1 MSNST
6 LPFSARQGELTDPS
20 QKTLHMQEQ
29 EMKREEQQ
37 LHLQT
42 IQALDSIQ
50 YSPRPATMVAIFDY
64 AHEAAKER

>member
-1 MSNST
+1 
-6 LPFSARQGELTDPS
+6 
-20 QKTLHMQEQ
+20 MQEQ

-50 YSPRPATMVAIFDY
+50 YSPRPSTMVAIFDY